1 MQQKKGYH
9 RIPVCPINRKW
20 SRNACREGEGRGEGG
35 RRIVEVV
42 PKGASY
48 RTYILYSV
56 SKLVHSRLI
65 RFEFPSALTILWI
78 MRVTRSKRRKRKNS
92 SNFQRSLFIR
102 IWIKGETRDSKS
114 GRLSSRYPKSFE
126 TIKPFLCLPEDD
138 RVDCLANK
146 KFESI
151 LISKEGKQDVILL
164 SRIIILV
171 GMKKGKKRKFSQF
184 QKFPLRDHTILYY
197 IVSREFL
204 CLRL

>member
-65 RFEFPSALTILWI
+65 RFEFPSCAALIILWI

-102 IWIKGETRDSKS
+102 IWIKGETRWLNERFEIGETVVALS
-114 GRLSSRYPKSFE
+114 GDEIFRDDK
-126 TIKPFLCLPEDD
+126 TI
-138 RVDCLANK
+138 
-146 KFESI
+146 S
-151 LISKEGKQDVILL
+151 
-164 SRIIILV
+164 
-171 GMKKGKKRKFSQF
+171 
-184 QKFPLRDHTILYY
+184 
-197 IVSREFL
+197 VSARG
-204 CLRL
+204 